1 MPPEVRPP
9 SPEVVTKLLS
19 YVALRDRPFH
29 LFLVLAATTGARRG
43 ELLALRWTDVDLVA
57 NTVSF
62 QRSLVEGAAGPVL
75 APTKTRRSHRVAL
88 DQATAGTLDAFH
100 DDEVSRGRGSRDQFV
115 FAADLSGARP
125 WLPNHA
131 TKLFIR
137 YRNEAG
143 LPRFRLHDL
152 RHFMA
157 TQMLDAGV
165 PVAVVAGRLAHARAS
180 TTLNV
185 YAHVVPGGDRLA
197 AEVLRSR
204 LASRGP
210 SPKL

>member
-1 MPPEVRPP
+1 M
-9 SPEVVTKLLS
+9 
-19 YVALRDRPFH
+19 
-29 LFLVLAATTGARRG
+29 
-43 ELLALRWTDVDLVA
+43 DVDLVT

-62 QRSLVEGAAGPVL
+62 QRSLVEGAGGPVL

-88 DQATAGTLDAFH
+88 DQATADELDGFH
-100 DDEVSRGRGSRDQFV
+100 DDEMSRGRGSRDHFV
-115 FAADLSGARP
+115 FAADQSGERP
-125 WLPNHA
+125 WSPNHA

-137 YRNEAG
+137 YRNEAE
-143 LPRFRLHDL
+143 LPQFRLHGL

-165 PVAVVAGRLAHARAS
+165 PIAVVAGRLAHARAS

-204 LASRGP
+204 LTSGSP

>member
-1 MPPEVRPP
+1 M
-9 SPEVVTKLLS
+9 
-19 YVALRDRPFH
+19 
-29 LFLVLAATTGARRG
+29 
-43 ELLALRWTDVDLVA
+43 RWLDVDLVA

-62 QRSLVEGAAGPVL
+62 QRSLVEGAGGPVL

-88 DQATAGTLDAFH
+88 DQATAGTLHGFH
-100 DDEVSRGRGSRDQFV
+100 DDEKSPGRGGRDHFV
-115 FAADLSGARP
+115 FAAGQFGERP

-137 YRNEAG
+137 YRNQAG

-210 SPKL
+210 RPKL